1 MTRPHVARSG
11 SFFQPRGWRISE
23 QGPMHACASSI
34 IGGHPSRTV
43 RGTSRRIR
51 PSGWPIE
58 RRWPIEAVLGRWP
71 IESECEFLSN
81 CRAGPH
87 EPLVSALSLS
97 LSPLWPGHHS
107 TSESFSFAVT
117 KLWPSMGD
125 PPKPPDASS
134 LPMPKFM
141 RPRPDP
147 SPFLAPTNAGPAPTN
162 AARRKG
168 SVVSSHDGQ
177 SEVPALVMRD
187 AVQGLKPALPTCLL
201 PACML
206 PTYLPTCLLLPRTWR
221 GSRWRTV

>member
-1 MTRPHVARSG
+1 MDALHGRSEAPLG
-11 SFFQPRGWRISE
+11 ESVP
-23 QGPMHACASSI
+23 QGGQSS
-34 IGGHPSRTV
+34 GGGR
-43 RGTSRRIR
+43 SRRCW
-51 PSGWPIE
+51 GG
-58 RRWPIEAVLGRWP
+58 GR
-71 IESECEFLSN
+71 SKV
-81 CRAGPH
+81 R
-87 EPLVSALSLS
+87 VSSCQTAALALMSPWSQPSLS

-107 TSESFSFAVT
+107 TTESFRFAVT

>member
-1 MTRPHVARSG
+1 
-11 SFFQPRGWRISE
+11 
-23 QGPMHACASSI
+23 MHACASSI
-34 IGGHPSRTV
+34 IGGRPSRTV

-87 EPLVSALSLS
+87 EPLVSRALSLS
-97 LSPLWPGHHS
+97 LSPSGRGTIQHLNLSVSPLRNFGLVR
-107 TSESFSFAVT
+107 ALV
-117 KLWPSMGD
+117 PMGD

>member
-1 MTRPHVARSG
+1 
-11 SFFQPRGWRISE
+11 
-23 QGPMHACASSI
+23 MHACASSI
-34 IGGHPSRTV
+34 IGGRPSRTV

-87 EPLVSALSLS
+87 EPLVSLSLS
-97 LSPLWPGHHS
+97 LSLPLAYPSGRGTIQHLNLS
-107 TSESFSFAVT
+107 LAVT
-117 KLWPSMGD
+117 KLWPSWQALVPMGD

-147 SPFLAPTNAGPAPTN
+147 SPFLAPTNAGPAPTH